1 MNSPAQPR
9 TWFVSR
15 HPGAVAWAQAR
26 GLVIDCWVAHL
37 DPETVSPRDTVMGSL
52 PVNLA
57 AEVCARGARYMH
69 LSLRLPAAWRGRE
82 LSASQLGNFQ
92 PELREFK
99 VIATEDQPS

>member
-1 MNSPAQPR
+1 M
-9 TWFVSR
+9 
-15 HPGAVAWAQAR
+15 
-26 GLVIDCWVAHL
+26 
-37 DPETVSPRDTVMGSL
+37 SPRDTVMGSL

-92 PELREFK
+92 PELREFN